1 MVAIM
6 GAGVFSIVI
15 VLSFLIVCGF
25 PLGELT
31 MGGQYKVLPK
41 KLRIILVMQL
51 ILQIFFVVIILQMG
65 GLIPFWFSENATKI
79 ICIIMAVYLS
89 FNTIM
94 NFISKQKRKVYHD
107 TAFCNFSSM
116 FLNNHT
122 VKNIKTLICK
132 GDYHVSQY
140 SRNI

>member
-1 MVAIM
+1 MVAII

-31 MGGQYKVLPK
+31 MGGQYKVFPK

-51 ILQIFFVVIILQMG
+51 ILQIFFVVIVLQMG

-79 ICIIMAVYLS
+79 ICIIMAAYLS

-94 NFISKQKRKVYHD
+94 NFISKSKKEKYIMTPLSAISAVC
-107 TAFCNFSSM
+107 FW
-116 FLNNHT
+116 
-122 VKNIKTLICK
+122 IITL
-132 GDYHVSQY
+132 
-140 SRNI
+140 

>member
-1 MVAIM
+1 MIAII

-31 MGGQYKVLPK
+31 MGGRYKVFPK
-41 KLRIILVMQL
+41 KLRIVLVMQL
-51 ILQIFFVVIILQMG
+51 IIQIFFMVIILQMG

-89 FNTIM
+89 FNIIM
-94 NFISKQKRKVYHD
+94 NFISKSKKEKYIMTPLSAISAVC
-107 TAFCNFSSM
+107 FW
-116 FLNNHT
+116 
-122 VKNIKTLICK
+122 IITL
-132 GDYHVSQY
+132 
-140 SRNI
+140 